1 VNREEKAQVIDKL
14 NEKACRAK
22 IALVSDFRGLKVEHM
37 EELRKVLRD
46 IGVDFHVVKNT
57 LARRALDNSP
67 HDKIKDN
74 FRDCCAI
81 AYGYDDPIVAA
92 KTLVDFEK
100 KNQRFELR
108 FGSFEG
114 QYLSPE
120 QIKDL
125 SRLPSRE
132 ELLAKF
138 LQTCNAVPTNFVGIF
153 ANLLRN
159 MLYALQGIK
168 EQKETTV

>member
-1 VNREEKAQVIDKL
+1 MNREEKAQVIEQLHD
-14 NEKACRAK
+14 KACRAK

-37 EELRKVLRD
+37 EELRKNLRE

-57 LARRALDNSP
+57 LARQALDNSP
-67 HDKIKDN
+67 HVNIKDS

-92 KTLVDFEK
+92 KTLVEFER
-100 KNQRFELR
+100 KNQKFALR

-114 QYLSPE
+114 QFLAPE
-120 QIKDL
+120 EIKDL
-125 SRLPSRE
+125 SKLPNRE
-132 ELLAKF
+132 ELLSKF

-168 EQKETTV
+168 EQKESTV

>member
-1 VNREEKAQVIDKL
+1 
-14 NEKACRAK
+14 
-22 IALVSDFRGLKVEHM
+22 
-37 EELRKVLRD
+37 
-46 IGVDFHVVKNT
+46 
-57 LARRALDNSP
+57 LDNSP